1 MGKIL
6 ISAVESGECQ
16 IELFK
21 KRKLTQLLPPSCP
34 LFFIFILFSSFIF
47 FIFFIFSSFFASY
60 LTPCSLCVT

>member
-21 KRKLTQLLPPSCP
+21 KKRKLTQLLPPSCP
-34 LFFIFILFSSFIF
+34 LFFIFFFHFFHF
-47 FIFFIFSSFFASY
+47 FILLCFLSY
-60 LTPCSLCVT
+60 SLFLVCCLSV

>member
-34 LFFIFILFSSFIF
+34 LFLFYFHLSFFHF
-47 FIFFIFSSFFASY
+47 FIFLCFLSY
-60 LTPCSLCVT
+60 SLFLVCYLSV